1 MSDQNGAQRMA
12 LKRPANDDKDGWKA
26 YWKVQAQSWR
36 REPEIDAER
45 QKHLAVLRSIVP
57 DITNGI
63 YPFSHIN
70 LNRADVEWL
79 LATHEGLRGPIDW
92 SDKSQRDRE
101 GLDLRG
107 ANLRGLDLSGLPLA
121 GMIAGLFIEGEQ
133 FTGDELE
140 ASASHMEGVNF
151 KSAHL
156 EGVGF
161 NNTHLERANFRDAH
175 LEGADFAAAHLE
187 GANLMDV
194 KLEGA
199 SFIWAH
205 LENAGLNSAHLERS
219 DLRLAHLE
227 GAILQ
232 GTHLEGATLGEAHLE
247 GAYLQCAYLEGA
259 DLRGA
264 FFDAST
270 KLNGIVLHNEK
281 YSTAS
286 LADIHWSDA
295 NIAVVDWSTI
305 SILGAEH
312 SARRGSND
320 EVFGVP
326 DVEYT
331 IATRVYRQLSVVLRN
346 QGLSEDANRFA
357 YRAQLMQRKV
367 FRHQRKMLHYL
378 GSLFL
383 ALLSGYGYKPIR
395 SFLAYLIV
403 ILAFATTHFILGRT
417 VGPAL
422 SPLSSVVFSM
432 TSFHGRGFFP
442 GGITLDDPLTVLAAL
457 EAFIGLLIE
466 VTFIATLTRRLF
478 GG

>member
-1 MSDQNGAQRMA
+1 MSDQNGTQKATLQKPAKSDVEGWQEYWKAQGQPWRTEPEDDTFKAVLETRRNVSIGNEVGKYPFMNIR
-12 LKRPANDDKDGWKA
+12 LKR
-26 YWKVQAQSWR
+26 S
-36 REPEIDAER
+36 
-45 QKHLAVLRSIVP
+45 
-57 DITNGI
+57 DI
-63 YPFSHIN
+63 
-70 LNRADVEWL
+70 EWL
-79 LATHEGLRGPIDW
+79 LATHENGRGPIDW
-92 SDKSQRDRE
+92 SDESQRDRE

-107 ANLRGLDLSGLPLA
+107 ANLQGLDLSGLPLA
-121 GMIAGLFIEGEQ
+121 GTIAGLFIEGEQ

-151 KSAHL
+151 VSAHL
-156 EGVGF
+156 EGVIF
-161 NNTHLERANFRDAH
+161 NNTHLEGANFRNAK

-187 GANLMDV
+187 GANLMGV
-194 KLEGA
+194 QLERA

-205 LENAGLNSAHLERS
+205 LEKAGLNNAHLERA

-227 GAILQ
+227 GAVLQ
-232 GTHLEGATLGEAHLE
+232 GTHLEGAALEEAHLE
-247 GAYLQCAYLEGA
+247 GAYLQGANLEGA
-259 DLRGA
+259 DLQGA

-270 KLNGIVLHNEK
+270 KLNSIVLHNEK
-281 YSTAS
+281 YGTAS

-305 SILGAEH
+305 SILGDEQ
-312 SARRGSND
+312 SASREGND
-320 EVFGVP
+320 KVFDVP
-326 DVEYT
+326 DIYHSD
-331 IATRVYRQLSVVLRN
+331 ATRAYRQLSVVLRN
-346 QGLSEDANRFA
+346 QGLNEDANRFA

-367 FRHQRKMLHYL
+367 FWYQRKILRYL
-378 GSLFL
+378 GSLFI
-383 ALLSGYGYKPIR
+383 ALLSGYGYKPMR

-403 ILAFATTHFILGRT
+403 ILTFATMYFIIGHT

-422 SPLSSVVFSM
+422 SPLGSVVFSM

>member
-199 SFIWAH
+199 TFIW
-205 LENAGLNSAHLERS
+205 
-219 DLRLAHLE
+219 
-227 GAILQ
+227 
-232 GTHLEGATLGEAHLE
+232 AHLE

-305 SILGAEH
+305 SILGDEH
-312 SARRGSND
+312 SAKRGSND

-367 FRHQRKMLHYL
+367 FWHQRKMLHYL

-403 ILAFATTHFILGRT
+403 ILAFATTYFILGRT

-422 SPLSSVVFSM
+422 SPLGSVVFSM